1 MTPAERSAH
10 RHVKCARPGCGHERH
25 EHMEYMTI
33 WASGPKEETW
43 CGELVCECHA
53 WVEPEPEVK
62 P

>member
-1 MTPAERSAH
+1 
-10 RHVKCARPGCGHERH
+10 
-25 EHMEYMTI
+25 MEYMTI